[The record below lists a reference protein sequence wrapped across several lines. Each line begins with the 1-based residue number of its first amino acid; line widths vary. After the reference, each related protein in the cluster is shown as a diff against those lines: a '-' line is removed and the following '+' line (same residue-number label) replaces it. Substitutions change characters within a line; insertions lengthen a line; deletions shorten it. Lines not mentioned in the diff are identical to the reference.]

1 MAQPAPA
8 PKTAPDA
15 TVNIDANGQV
25 TINQGGQPYISVP
38 NNESITI
45 GFTYPPGY
53 AECKLKLKFHEWK
66 QSPAANGGTV
76 VVGS

>member
-1 MAQPAPA
+1 MAQAAPA

-15 TVNIDANGQV
+15 TVNINANGQV
-25 TINQGGQPYISVP
+25 TINQGGQPYFSVL
-38 NNESITI
+38 NNESITVK
-45 GFTYPPGY
+45 FSYPPGY

-66 QSPAANGGTV
+66 TSPANNGGTV